1 MHADEIHPQAR
12 AAMASQVDLSRLRRF
27 GPKPL
32 RLLARVANRWEN
44 RNPPEVGDVTDR
56 TVPGPAGA
64 IPVRVYRPRGGGP
77 SPTVVFFHG
86 GGFVLRSLESHDVL
100 CRRLVRESDCTVVS
114 VDYRLAPEHPFP
126 AAVEDAYAATEWTA
140 ENADRLDSDGGLA
153 VAGDSAGGTLAAVVS
168 LMAADRGGP
177 DVDHQTLVYP
187 AVGANERRESVE
199 RHAGTVLSKEDLA
212 WFRDCYFE
220 SDVDRR
226 NPYADPMHARDCSGV
241 APATVV
247 TAGFDPLRD
256 GGAAYAERLVSEGI
270 SVRFENYEDMVHGFA
285 TMYEVDRSRELVADV
300 AADLREAFESKSES
314 ESKSDTAGGGDA

>member
-12 AAMASQVDLSRLRRF
+12 EAMAAQSDLSRLRRL

-32 RLLARVANRWEN
+32 RLLARAANWWQN
-44 RNPPEVGDVTDR
+44 RDPPAVGGVEDR
-56 TVPGPAGA
+56 TIPGPAGK
-64 IPVRVYRPRGGGP
+64 IPVRVYRPRGDGP

-86 GGFVLRSLESHDVL
+86 GGFVLGSLGSHDIL
-100 CRRLVRESDCTVVS
+100 CRRLVRESDCAVVS

-126 AAVEDAYAATEWTA
+126 AAVEDAYAATEWAA
-140 ENADRLDSDGGLA
+140 ENPDFLGSDRGLA
-153 VAGDSAGGTLAAVVS
+153 VVGDSAGGTLAAVVS

-177 DVDHQTLVYP
+177 DIDHQALVYP
-187 AVGANERRESVE
+187 AVGADERHESVE
-199 RHAGTVLSKEDLA
+199 RHAGTVLSKADLT

-220 SDVDRR
+220 SDIDER

-256 GGAAYAERLVSEGI
+256 GGTAYAERLVSEGVP
-270 SVRFENYEDMVHGFA
+270 VRYENYEDMVHGFA
-285 TMYEVDRSRELVADV
+285 TMYEVDRSRELVADL
-300 AADLREAFESKSES
+300 AADLRGAFAPRE
-314 ESKSDTAGGGDA
+314 